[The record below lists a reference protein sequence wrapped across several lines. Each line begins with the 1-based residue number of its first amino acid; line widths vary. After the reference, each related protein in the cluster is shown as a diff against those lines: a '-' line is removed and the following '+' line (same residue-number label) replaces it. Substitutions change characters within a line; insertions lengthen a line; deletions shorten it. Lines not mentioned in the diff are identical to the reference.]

1 MTTSVR
7 SIGLALVLGL
17 VVGALT
23 GAGAVL
29 ARGPLSVA
37 PQPGKL
43 AIGTTA
49 TNLRVPVDGAGVN
62 VGTGGAAGTG
72 AGGVGSAVAYPFPGY
87 PGSAGLAPDHTI
99 VVTGVGQANL
109 AADGSGR
116 NKATETALKAAL
128 ADAKAQADL
137 IASTLAVSITG
148 VLSVSSSV
156 GDYGPIYAMKAIGGP
171 ATPGAPL
178 PAPVDG
184 VALLQLSVSVTVA
197 YSIG

>member
-116 NKATETALKAAL
+116 NKATETALKAASPTRRPRPTSSPRRSRFRSP
-128 ADAKAQADL
+128 
-137 IASTLAVSITG
+137 ASSRSARRS
-148 VLSVSSSV
+148 
-156 GDYGPIYAMKAIGGP
+156 
-171 ATPGAPL
+171 AT
-178 PAPVDG
+178 
-184 VALLQLSVSVTVA
+184 TVR
-197 YSIG
+197 SMR